1 MKMQTNAT
9 NFHELLNYEDL
20 LGSMNYRISMQILR
34 KEIDQYNFNEISW
47 KQKNTAF
54 VKVWINTENQSH

>member
-1 MKMQTNAT
+1 
-9 NFHELLNYEDL
+9 L